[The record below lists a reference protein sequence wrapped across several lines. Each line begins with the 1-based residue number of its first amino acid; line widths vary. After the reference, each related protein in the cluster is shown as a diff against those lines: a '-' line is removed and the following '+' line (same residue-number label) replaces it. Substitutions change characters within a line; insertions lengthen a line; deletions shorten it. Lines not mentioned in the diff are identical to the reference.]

1 MANYIVPQV
10 LINQLISE
18 VQLNTIKNQNVL
30 VIGPN
35 YALFRYTDA
44 GEKAKCY
51 IGQYD
56 GKIVKDASGE
66 DAATMTDFREELLP
80 LDLRKQSEVTGVIP
94 YPELPADSTPDSSY
108 ARLYAD
114 NVVIQ
119 LFVAEGFSKLDDAS
133 AGADFDGQIRFDFAL
148 WGKRRGT
155 EVIYTPADPCNDKE
169 AEVRYGDTVK
179 YDVKRDIVK
188 GDVIRIPYV
197 DGDGKDQVFESII
210 NDVFESVPNS
220 DIYDC
225 IRLEDTLPA
234 ELGVSAETPVYSG
247 EVVFCA
253 MFDAVDIPQ
262 KVSVNDVNNWT
273 TYDDPEDDE
282 YGIVVDGGMQ
292 VAYSNWGDGMYY
304 AKVIEA
310 DLYVQYRS
318 LLRTATTDIQTI
330 ASHTLVE
337 NALGTV
343 HPDNPLAFGVYMAA
357 LNSGDRLVYYC
368 GVATND
374 LSGYNEVL
382 AKASLTDEVYMIVPL
397 TMNESVIDSVKAHVE
412 EMSSAENKLW
422 RIGFVSQEPPTTD
435 MIYDAT
441 ANVDNEPFYA
451 KFLKDRDGEYTLMQ
465 FMWDDDEEDAR
476 ANTVVKCLSQ
486 VEPGDVVKVFT
497 ENSQDTWDDTPKYT
511 EYYVR
516 KVVSNTVL
524 RLTRPVDIDPLDDHD
539 DEYEGPHTGLC
550 CGPDHHYKVEV
561 YRKLSHA
568 RQAKYIADLS
578 SSLATRRMYNV
589 FPSVAS
595 TDGVA
600 FGGEFLAAAAAGLV
614 SSVLPQQPVTNVEL
628 NGIGDIPLV
637 YQTFSRQELN
647 TIAAG
652 GTFII
657 MQDRPGSQVYV
668 RHQISTA
675 YSEGNLLKS
684 ELSITKNLDSISYY
698 FAELFAPLI
707 GKYNITPELL
717 DVIRSRLNGGLTA
730 LETATGAGMYGPQ
743 VLADG
748 TEILELR
755 QSEVNRDHV
764 YAKVHLNLP
773 VPFNYFDLDLEI

>member
-1 MANYIVPQV
+1 MLAGKNRGK
-10 LINQLISE
+10 E
-18 VQLNTIKNQNVL
+18 V
-30 VIGPN
+30 
-35 YALFRYTDA
+35 
-44 GEKAKCY
+44 E
-51 IGQYD
+51 
-56 GKIVKDASGE
+56 
-66 DAATMTDFREELLP
+66 
-80 LDLRKQSEVTGVIP
+80 
-94 YPELPADSTPDSSY
+94 
-108 ARLYAD
+108 
-114 NVVIQ
+114 
-119 LFVAEGFSKLDDAS
+119 
-133 AGADFDGQIRFDFAL
+133 
-148 WGKRRGT
+148 
-155 EVIYTPADPCNDKE
+155 YTPEDSNDE
-169 AEVRYGDTVK
+169 ASVKVLDTVK
-179 YDVKRDIVK
+179 YDLKRDIVK
-188 GDVIRIPYV
+188 GDVIRMPL
-197 DGDGKDQVFESII
+197 GANANGKPQFFESVV
-210 NDVFESVPNS
+210 NDVFESVPGS
-220 DIYDC
+220 DVYDC
-225 IRLEDTLPA
+225 LQLEDTIPEEILA
-234 ELGVSAETPVYSG
+234 QSDLIDVD
-247 EVVFCA
+247 FCA
-253 MFDAVDIPQ
+253 MFDAVEIPQ
-262 KVSVNDVNNWT
+262 KMSVSDVNNWNWT
-273 TYDDPEDDE
+273 TYSDPEDDV
-282 YGIVVDGGMQ
+282 YGIVVDGGMK

-304 AKVIEA
+304 ADIIEA
-310 DLYVQYRS
+310 DLYIQYRA
-318 LLRTATTDIQTI
+318 LLTNATTDIQTI

-337 NALGTV
+337 NALGTI

-368 GVATND
+368 GVATDD
-374 LSGYNEVL
+374 LSGYNTVL
-382 AKASLTDEVYMIVPL
+382 DKASLSDEVYMIVPL
-397 TMNESVIDSVKAHVE
+397 TQRETVIDSVKAHVE
-412 EMSSAENKLW
+412 EMSTAENKLW
-422 RIGFVSQEPPTTD
+422 RIGFVCQAAPTTD

-451 KFLKDRDGEYTLMQ
+451 KFLKDRHDEYTLMQ
-465 FMWDDDEEDAR
+465 FMWDDNEEDDR

-497 ENSQDTWDDTPKYT
+497 ENTADTWDDTPKYT

-524 RLTRPVDIDPLDDHD
+524 QLTKAVDIDPLDDHED
-539 DEYEGPHTGLC
+539 GYEGNATGLC

-589 FPSVAS
+589 FPTVAS

-628 NGIGDIPLV
+628 NGIGDVPLV
-637 YQTFSRQELN
+637 YQTFSRAELN

-675 YSEGNLLKS
+675 YSEGNLLKA

-730 LETATGAGMYGPQ
+730 LESETAAGLYGPQ
-743 VLADG
+743 VLAEG

-755 QSEVNRDHV
+755 QSDVNRDHV